1 MSFDNSVK
9 KIAVDAMG
17 GDFAPEMVVKGAIL
31 AAKHFNIS
39 SILVGYEDKIRTEVE
54 KNQGQ
59 NLPIEIYHAPEVI
72 EMGEEPYH
80 MIRKK
85 KYSSLRIAFELVRQN
100 EAQALMS
107 AGNSGA
113 VVYGALFVLQR
124 IKNIS
129 RPGIATLMPSLK
141 GKVMVIDAGAN
152 TICRPQNLAQFAL
165 MGSVYFKHAFGIL
178 NPKVGVLSNGEEENK
193 GTDLTREAHELLR
206 KSTLNYIG
214 YVEGKDV
221 FAGDV
226 DIAVCDGFVGNVLLK
241 VAEGVAESMITSLRG
256 EIQTRFFSRMGYLLA
271 KKSFANFKK
280 RVDYAEYGG
289 APLLGVGKPVIIAHG
304 KSNAR
309 AIMNA
314 IRVAYD
320 YVEKDI
326 IGKLIEEVE
335 RDETQHGLKK
345 KHPFLDKIFHP
356 GTDNLTTWKIE

>member
-1 MSFDNSVK
+1 MGFDNSREISVK

-17 GDFAPEMVVKGAIL
+17 GDFAPEMVVKGAVL

-39 SILVGYEDKIRTEVE
+39 SILVGYEDKIRAELE
-54 KNQGQ
+54 KNKGQ
-59 NLPIEIYHAPEVI
+59 NLPIEVYHAPEVI

-113 VVYGALFVLQR
+113 VVYGALFVLKR

-141 GKVMVIDAGAN
+141 GRVMVIDAGAN
-152 TICRPQNLAQFAL
+152 TLCRPQNLAQFAL
-165 MGSVYFKHAFGIL
+165 MGSVYFQHVFGIL
-178 NPKVGVLSNGEEENK
+178 NPKVGVLSNGEEETK
-193 GTDLTREAHELLR
+193 GTDLTREANELLK

-214 YVEGKDV
+214 YAEGKDV

-226 DIAVCDGFVGNVLLK
+226 DIVVCDGFVGNVLLK
-241 VAEGVAESMITSLRG
+241 VAEGMAESMITSLRG
-256 EIQTRFFSRMGYLLA
+256 DIQSRFFSRLGYLFA
-271 KKSFANFKK
+271 KQSFANFKK

-289 APLLGVGKPVIIAHG
+289 APLLGVDKPVIIAHG
-304 KSNAR
+304 KSNDR
-309 AIMNA
+309 AVMNA
-314 IRVAYD
+314 IRVSHEYAK
-320 YVEKDI
+320 KDI
-326 IGKLIEEVE
+326 VGKLIEEVE
-335 RDETQHGLKK
+335 CDETQHGLKK
-345 KHPFLDKIFHP
+345 RHPFLDKILHTGNYTP
-356 GTDNLTTWKIE
+356 